1 MITSRIRTATLEN
14 FNKARIRSP
23 RAIRG
28 SLRRLR
34 ESLIAGKT
42 TTAAKPESEVSRDFK
57 LVRFLLRCSC
67 SRAVN
72 VFILSEERQSGQR
85 RSRRIA

>member
-1 MITSRIRTATLEN
+1 
-14 FNKARIRSP
+14 
-23 RAIRG
+23 
-28 SLRRLR
+28 
-34 ESLIAGKT
+34 
-42 TTAAKPESEVSRDFK
+42 VSRDFK